1 MYDIILA
8 KTYDFLISN
17 IMTYSYKLGY
27 LSFKRLMISFQN
39 SGIVFIFERS
49 CQIIKKFFQTNKF
62 SIELIDVYL
71 RLMLNCLSFNFN
83 LCFYEY
89 ETDLAMSDT
98 NIIIVNI
105 NLRKFKIII
114 KLCIILKYLIVN
126 ILISENLKIILN
138 NAYT

>member
-126 ILISENLKIILN
+126 ILISENLKIILIIN
-138 NAYT
+138 PK